1 VATAKPRG
9 RPYGGLITAAQRA
22 ATKLHSF
29 VYRVTKGRVGGSIV
43 GGPVLLLTTT
53 GRKSGEERTIPLLY
67 LPEGRDFVVVG
78 SNGGTSSHPAW
89 WLNLRANPVA
99 TVEIGGSKT
108 RVRAEKASPGEKER
122 LWPRLV
128 EMYGGYEGYRRRTD
142 REIPVIILHPE
153 VNEPA

>member
-1 VATAKPRG
+1 
-9 RPYGGLITAAQRA
+9 
-22 ATKLHSF
+22 
-29 VYRVTKGRVGGSIV
+29 VTKGRVGGSIV
-43 GGPVLLLTTT
+43 GGSVLLLTTT

-78 SNGGTSSHPAW
+78 SNGGTSTHPAW

-142 REIPVIILHPE
+142 REIPVIILRPE
-153 VNEPA
+153 VNEPG